1 MPTLRERF
9 FNALMPRGM
18 RQIFESVAAQLSE
31 PGWVPLS
38 AFGVTDLADDPIVR
52 KDALIASR
60 DYRQRDPLYSRAI
73 RLTRNYTFGRGIS
86 WRAKDSRVAEVIQ
99 KFWDDA
105 DNSLLTRATG
115 QWELSDRLQE
125 DGEQFFPLFV
135 NAYDGG
141 VKISVVEPEEIARI
155 ITHPESKYK
164 PLYYERLWTSQT
176 FDWQS
181 RQYSGT
187 RTIEDYYPDWGVPE
201 TQLPDSPDRQR
212 ADARIS
218 LMSCEHCGTTLREA
232 VREDCPNCGAQITE
246 AQGADGD
253 SMGTQHSTVAVRNVS
268 GEILTHVYMTQL
280 KASGRGL
287 RGLPPYYSGLTWV
300 KGYKG
305 FMEDRATMTLAAAT
319 FAFRMKIK
327 GNLQAVRRMASQ
339 WGNAVLGKY
348 GGAAGKEFNKG
359 SQTLISNE
367 AFDLEQM
374 QFDTRASNA
383 YQDGRMLRQQVS
395 AATDITEPDLTGD
408 PSVGNLASMTAMNGP
423 QLKGFESWQQLF
435 KDFYSDVFDFVIRM
449 AVLHGDLKLTDENGQ
464 KRDLAVEVDFP
475 PIVQKDLP
483 QIIGAVASLINAQA
497 ASGQQY
503 VPPKRLAAYILEA
516 FGETDVQIALEE
528 LEFEK
533 LPAIQQLP
541 DGAADALDNL
551 SAAIEAIN
559 G

>member
-1 MPTLRERF
+1 LFDAIMPDGVRRIL
-9 FNALMPRGM
+9 
-18 RQIFESVAAQLSE
+18 ESAVAQLSE

-38 AFGVTDLADDPIVR
+38 LFGVTDLADDPIVR
-52 KDALIASR
+52 NDALTASR

-86 WRAKDSRVAEVIQ
+86 WRANDDEVGRIIQ
-99 KFWDDA
+99 RFWDDA
-105 DNSLLTRATG
+105 DNRLLTRATG

-141 VKISVVEPEEIARI
+141 VKISVVEPEEIERI

-164 PLYYERLWTSQT
+164 PLYYERRWTSQV

-181 RQYSGT
+181 RQYGGT
-187 RTIEDYYPDWGVPE
+187 QTIIDYYPDWGVPE
-201 TQLPDSPDRQR
+201 TQLPESRDKQR
-212 ADARIS
+212 AGAQIS
-218 LMSCEHCGTTLREA
+218 LMSCEHCGATLREV
-232 VREDCPNCGAQITE
+232 VREDCPNCGAQIIE
-246 AQGADGD
+246 AHGSDGD
-253 SMGTQHSTVAVRNVS
+253 PMGTGYSTVVVRDGN
-268 GEILTHVYMTQL
+268 GEIITHVYMTQL
-280 KASGRGL
+280 KSSGRGL

-319 FAFRMKIK
+319 FAFRQKIK
-327 GNLQAVRRMASQ
+327 GNLVAARRLASQ
-339 WGNAVLGKY
+339 WGNAVLGRY
-348 GGAAGKEFNKG
+348 GGLGGKERREG
-359 SQTLISNE
+359 AQTIIENE
-367 AFDLEQM
+367 AVTLEQI
-374 QFDTRASNA
+374 QFDTRAGNA

-435 KDFYSDVFDFVIRM
+435 KDFYTDVFNFVIRM
-449 AVLHGDLKLTDENGQ
+449 AVLHGDLKLENESGE
-464 KRDLAVEVDFP
+464 KRDLTVEVDFP

-528 LEFEK
+528 LEFGK
-533 LPAIQQLP
+533 PPAIQQLP
-541 DGAADALDNL
+541 DDAADALDNL
-551 SAAIEAIN
+551 SAAIREAAN